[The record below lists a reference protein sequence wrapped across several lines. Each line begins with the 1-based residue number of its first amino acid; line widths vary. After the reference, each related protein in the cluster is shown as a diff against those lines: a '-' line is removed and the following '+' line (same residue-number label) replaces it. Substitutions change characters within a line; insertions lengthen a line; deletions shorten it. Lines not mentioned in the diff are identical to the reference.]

1 MFKEQTPKGGW
12 LNQYRKR
19 ELKEHAMVALLI
31 AILLIGYLSVG
42 YIERGM

>member
-12 LNQYRKR
+12 LNHYRKQ
-19 ELKEHAMVALLI
+19 ELKEYGMVALLI

>member
-1 MFKEQTPKGGW
+1 MFKEHAPKHGW
-12 LNQYRKR
+12 LNYYRR
-19 ELKEHAMVALLI
+19 QELKEHAMVALLI

>member
-1 MFKEQTPKGGW
+1 MFNEQTPKHGW
-12 LNQYRKR
+12 LNHYRKQ